1 MKSLRTLFR
10 VWVYGAAVSIYTYFI
25 ALVTAAPFFVV
36 YLIVSAQTKD
46 KVALH
51 QVERFLA
58 CMGIVFGPLIFGW
71 LFYLVIGRRLQ
82 WHDLK
87 RKPQE

>member
-1 MKSLRTLFR
+1 MNSLRILFR
-10 VWVYGAAVSIYTYFI
+10 LWVYGAAVSIYTYFI
-25 ALVTAAPFFVV
+25 AIVTVAPFFGV
-36 YLIVSAQTKD
+36 YLFASTQTKN

-51 QVERFLA
+51 QVEKVLA
-58 CMGIVFGPLIFGW
+58 TIGIVVGPLIFGW

-82 WHDLK
+82 WHDLV